1 MATSFAYDKNGNL
14 VEQNEYDWVSSF
26 PASGSA
32 ACNLPGSNPIRN
44 TSYTHWAPPRNSG
57 GSRIL
62 ATEGDPLPAEYKN
75 AQNAYWSMSAPAK
88 RDSILDVRVSGG
100 TAANPTP
107 LVVQS
112 VTQFEYDNHAISG
125 QVVRHDVPQ
134 LVEPE
139 QRHLGQD
146 FSLAGDGLTHD
157 HVEGRQ
163 PVAGDHQQPVAAD
176 RVVVAHLAACKQGQA
191 VKAGFEQG
199 RSHGAVDGR
208 EQMGHCRWRTMKKA
222 RLRRAFPKRRDLP
235 GRSMGRGQTT
245 FCASW
250 PLA

>member
-1 MATSFAYDKNGNL
+1 LPSPAGSCTPQTDWDSL
-14 VEQNEYDWVSSF
+14 V
-26 PASGSA
+26 
-32 ACNLPGSNPIRN
+32 L
-44 TSYTHWAPPRNSG
+44 
-57 GSRIL
+57 
-62 ATEGDPLPAEYKN
+62 LPAAAGQVTPHHRLHRN
-75 AQNAYWSMSAPAK
+75 RLQA
-88 RDSILDVRVSGG
+88 LDQHR
-100 TAANPTP
+100 AATHLLD
-107 LVVQS
+107 LVAGH
-112 VTQFEYDNHAISG
+112 DRLGRLAG

-176 RVVVAHLAACKQGQA
+176 GVVVAHLAACKQGQA

-208 EQMGHCRWRTMKKA
+208 EQMAT
-222 RLRRAFPKRRDLP
+222 L
-235 GRSMGRGQTT
+235 
-245 FCASW
+245 
-250 PLA
+250 

>member
-112 VTQFEYDNHAISG
+112 VTQFEYDNHATSG
-125 QVVRHDVPQ
+125 NVTRQLEWNSVLRPSVPPVAVTAVTLSGASDSAVTQ
-134 LVEPE
+134 
-139 QRHLGQD
+139 HSYATGSAGQTVPTQTIIP
-146 FSLAGDGLTHD
+146 GGLTTNYEYGSSAGCGSHLY
-157 HVEGRQ
+157 VTTRK
-163 PVAGDHQQPVAAD
+163 VAPGLSEQTQSN
-176 RVVVAHLAACKQGQA
+176 
-191 VKAGFEQG
+191 FEY
-199 RSHGAVDGR
+199 
-208 EQMGHCRWRTMKKA
+208 
-222 RLRRAFPKRRDLP
+222 L
-235 GRSMGRGQTT
+235 
-245 FCASW
+245 
-250 PLA
+250 